1 MIGQNLLWLSMVN
14 MIAGAVYIVL
24 HRYHMGKSFL
34 ISLIYDHSH
43 SEIMTVVTFLS
54 EVIMLR

>member
-1 MIGQNLLWLSMVN
+1 MIGRNLLWLSMVN
-14 MIAGAVYIVL
+14 MIAGAIYIAI
-24 HRYHMGKSFL
+24 RSYHMSKSFL